1 MRESPD
7 SSHSAR
13 LQLEQFVPFRLN
25 RLAVAV
31 SENLSEVYRE
41 TFGLDVPEWR
51 VLVTVCAGN
60 GCTAQHIVASTRM
73 HKTRVSRAVAS
84 LVHRKLIE
92 RAANPADAR
101 EMPLHATRAGEQ
113 LYQRLVPLALAREQ
127 EILSC
132 LDTDERQAFL
142 GALDR
147 LEASLDLG
155 DVEDVG

>member
-1 MRESPD
+1 MRESSDPGK
-7 SSHSAR
+7 SAK
-13 LQLEQFVPFRLN
+13 LQLERFVPFRLN

-31 SENLSEVYRE
+31 SENLSQIYRE

-73 HKTRVSRAVAS
+73 HKTRVSRAVAG

-92 RAANPADAR
+92 QTANPADAR

-132 LDTDERQAFL
+132 LDTVQRQAFL
-142 GALDR
+142 DALDR

-155 DVEDVG
+155 DPGG

>member
-1 MRESPD
+1 MGD
-7 SSHSAR
+7 NSAADTVAQ

-31 SENLSEVYRE
+31 SESLSEIYRD

-51 VLVTVCAGN
+51 VLVTVCAGQ

-84 LVHRKLIE
+84 LIERKLIE
-92 RAANPADAR
+92 RTASSNDAR
-101 EMPLHATRAGEQ
+101 ELQLHATRAGAQ
-113 LYQRLVPLALAREQ
+113 LYQRLVPLALSRER

-132 LDTDERQAFL
+132 LDMAQRQAFME
-142 GALDR
+142 ALNR
-147 LEASLDLG
+147 LEASLDLR
-155 DVEDVG
+155 D